1 MAELQ
6 NSILYG
12 LNRGLMGNREL
23 MVQLHLTVKCDQ
35 NCTHCY
41 LHEDSYYKSLV
52 TNELPKEK
60 ILNLID
66 DLVLYAK
73 RQNMTIS
80 FHITGGDPILSKNF
94 WEVLEAIKAKYH
106 NIPITIMVNSYHV
119 TETSIREMK
128 KRGVLQYQISL
139 DGLEST
145 HDMIRKKGSFEDG
158 IRALSIIHEQGLVA
172 AGMFTVSRRNYKDF
186 IPLYRYLDELGIVD
200 NLALDRMTAIGN
212 GRNESDELLL
222 PEEYRD
228 FLFSIYKFVAIE
240 RPAIVVNIKDNLWK
254 LMLYELGLT
263 LPIPQSKAQICN
275 GCPVGKTI
283 CIMPDGEFFLCPRI
297 PISVGKYPEQ
307 PIEKIVKNGKQFVV
321 GPLYEKYKGCKTC
334 ALFPYCRGCIAASY
348 AASNNLTERDPGCW
362 KKIPQQ

>member
-1 MAELQ
+1 
-6 NSILYG
+6 
-12 LNRGLMGNREL
+12 
-23 MVQLHLTVKCDQ
+23 
-35 NCTHCY
+35 
-41 LHEDSYYKSLV
+41 
-52 TNELPKEK
+52 
-60 ILNLID
+60 
-66 DLVLYAK
+66 
-73 RQNMTIS
+73 
-80 FHITGGDPILSKNF
+80 
-94 WEVLEAIKAKYH
+94 
-106 NIPITIMVNSYHV
+106 
-119 TETSIREMK
+119 
-128 KRGVLQYQISL
+128 
-139 DGLEST
+139 
-145 HDMIRKKGSFEDG
+145 
-158 IRALSIIHEQGLVA
+158 
-172 AGMFTVSRRNYKDF
+172 
-186 IPLYRYLDELGIVD
+186 
-200 NLALDRMTAIGN
+200 MTAIGN

>member
-66 DLVLYAK
+66 DIVLYAK
-73 RQNMTIS
+73 RQNMTTS

-106 NIPITIMVNSYHV
+106 NIPITIMGNSYHV

-172 AGMFTVSRRNYKDF
+172 AVMFTVSRRNYKDF

-200 NLALDRMTAIGN
+200 NLAL
-212 GRNESDELLL
+212 
-222 PEEYRD
+222 
-228 FLFSIYKFVAIE
+228 
-240 RPAIVVNIKDNLWK
+240 
-254 LMLYELGLT
+254 
-263 LPIPQSKAQICN
+263 
-275 GCPVGKTI
+275 KTRYYLV
-283 CIMPDGEFFLCPRI
+283 D
-297 PISVGKYPEQ
+297 
-307 PIEKIVKNGKQFVV
+307 
-321 GPLYEKYKGCKTC
+321 
-334 ALFPYCRGCIAASY
+334 
-348 AASNNLTERDPGCW
+348 
-362 KKIPQQ
+362 